1 MKKIDVP
8 VIFLRCMMGLCCLL
22 SASVWAVDTD
32 GDGIDDVGGVTIY
45 STSFDTADAGW
56 SFGQWSRVNDA
67 AARTPSYVATA
78 CTMGIIQCRFPPVMT
93 LAYTLPQA
101 SRISFWAK
109 SSSNSGTTV
118 PFYVDNVQV
127 GYFGANK
134 YSYTQSSFLVSAGAH
149 VFKWTISSPTSFG
162 QPYIDDVSITTV
174 TDNCPAVPN
183 ADQLDVDQDGLGDV
197 CDPDSDNDGVLD
209 GADNCPLN
217 SNADQLNTDGDAQG
231 NACDSDDDND
241 GAPDGND
248 RWPLN
253 PAASVDADADGF
265 PDRWTTGCDVA
276 CQTGSGLQL
285 DNCPATSNPD
295 QLDSDGDGTGNACD
309 PDIDGDGVANAQDNC
324 TLLPNPDQKNTDGDV
339 QGDAC
344 DVLPVRADKV
354 VQLAA
359 GYQFSC
365 ILTAAGGAKCWG
377 HNDYGDLGYGG
388 NSPQYR
394 PVDVVGLTSGVQSI
408 SVGIV
413 GACAVTEAGGLKCW
427 GNNGNGQLGDGTKTH
442 RNAPVDVVGL
452 DSGVAAVAV
461 GESHTCALM
470 TGGTVKCWGA
480 ISTPSVV
487 PVDVPG
493 LTGVLAI
500 TAGGAHHCALMM
512 GGAVKCWGYGAW
524 GEIGD
529 GGTVGQLS
537 PTDVSG
543 LGSGVAAID
552 NGYVTSCASTVTGGL
567 KCWGH
572 NGSGEVG
579 NGTATVT
586 ITTPVDVSGL
596 TSGVTGF
603 GIGYYHSCAVLADG
617 SARCWGYNN
626 NGQLGNGL
634 TSNSNVPVAVN
645 GIGNDSMVIAPGYD
659 HTCSLTTSGSV
670 KCWGNNTYGQL
681 GDNTVVSKTTPQ
693 VVPGLY
699 GDTDN
704 DGIGNNADPDDDND
718 GIPDYI
724 DADSLNAA
732 INTEKL
738 LPMNSNF
745 RGSAIG
751 ERINAQ

>member
-1 MKKIDVP
+1 VALP
-8 VIFLRCMMGLCCLL
+8 LQ
-22 SASVWAVDTD
+22 AWAVDTD
-32 GDGIDDVGGVTIY
+32 GDGIDDVGGITIY

-56 SFGQWSRVNDA
+56 AFNGQWSRVSDA

-78 CTMGIIQCRFPPVMT
+78 CTLGVIQCRFPPTMT
-93 LAYTLPQA
+93 LTYTLPQA

-109 SSSNSGTTV
+109 SSSSSGTTV

-127 GYFGANK
+127 GYFSANK
-134 YSYTQSSFLVSAGAH
+134 YTYTQSSFLVSAGTH

-174 TDNCPAVPN
+174 TDNCPSVANADQVDIDQDGLGNACDSDNDNDGVENGSDNCPLHTN
-183 ADQLDVDQDGLGDV
+183 ADQLDTDGDGLGNV
-197 CDPDSDNDGVLD
+197 CDP
-209 GADNCPLN
+209 
-217 SNADQLNTDGDAQG
+217 
-231 NACDSDDDND
+231 DDDND

-253 PAASVDADADGF
+253 PAAHNDPDSDFF
-265 PDRWTTGCDVA
+265 PDSWAAGCDVT
-276 CQTGSGLQL
+276 CQSLSGLSL
-285 DNCPATSNPD
+285 DNCPANNNPD
-295 QLDSDGDGTGNACD
+295 QLDSDGDGIGNACD
-309 PDIDGDGVANAQDNC
+309 PDIDGDGVANALDNC
-324 TLLPNPDQKNTDGDV
+324 PLVINPDQKNTDGDV

-344 DVLPVRADKV
+344 DALPVRADKV

-365 ILTAAGGAKCWG
+365 ILTAAGGVKCWG

-388 NSPQYR
+388 NSPQSR
-394 PVDVVGLTSGVQSI
+394 PVDVVGLTSGVKSI

-413 GACAVTEAGGLKCW
+413 GACALTEAGGLKCW
-427 GNNGNGQLGDGTKTH
+427 GDNGDGQLGDGTKIH

-470 TGGTVKCWGA
+470 TGGTVKCWGQNGYGQFGNGA
-480 ISTPSVV
+480 TSVASTV
-487 PVDVPG
+487 PVDVQG

-500 TAGGAHHCALMM
+500 AAGGGGHNCALVT

-529 GGTVGQLS
+529 GAAVNRLA

-543 LGSGVAAID
+543 LGSGVVAID
-552 NGYVTSCASTVTGGL
+552 NGYVTSCARTAAGGL

-596 TSGVTGF
+596 TSGVTSF
-603 GIGYYHSCAVLADG
+603 GIGYYHSCAVVADG

-626 NGQLGNGL
+626 SGQLGNGL
-634 TSNSNVPVAVN
+634 TSNSNVPVTVN
-645 GIGNDSMVIAPGYD
+645 GIGNDNAAITPGYD
-659 HTCSLTTSGSV
+659 HTCSLTSSGSV
-670 KCWGNNTYGQL
+670 KCWGNNTYAQL
-681 GDNTVVSKTTPQ
+681 GDNTVVSKATPQ

-704 DGIGNNADPDDDND
+704 DGIADNVDPDDDND

-724 DADSLNAA
+724 DADSLSAA
-732 INTEKL
+732 VNTEKI
-738 LPMNSNF
+738 LPVNNSYK
-745 RGSAIG
+745 GSAIR
-751 ERINAQ
+751 ESQSLP